1 MRIIAA
7 ETMRNCRQDSA
18 IGVGL
23 HVNSNDSVTHDYII
37 RLAFCGYM
45 TVLFCYQEL
54 YVHFTVYRDLRVQPM
69 VNRSL
74 ERGKKHE
81 QPYCGT
87 KCHIKWSSGDET
99 GDRHLIWIPCTM
111 LSKWQLM
118 LQMVKPAIATSICF
132 SMERHGKKTKA
143 TDKNASCTVW
153 PKW

>member
-74 ERGKKHE
+74 ERGKNMNS
-81 QPYCGT
+81 
-87 KCHIKWSSGDET
+87 HIVVQSVISSDPVVMKQVIDT
-99 GDRHLIWIPCTM
+99 
-111 LSKWQLM
+111 
-118 LQMVKPAIATSICF
+118 
-132 SMERHGKKTKA
+132 
-143 TDKNASCTVW
+143 
-153 PKW
+153 